1 VPLERDYVL
10 LYGPKEI
17 VEDGVV
23 IRNKILR
30 PCGCWEAEVWREV
43 AAPDGVTAIDL
54 EGRAEPVRREWAY
67 QTGQCHI
74 HAAKV
79 AVLQWQ
85 LAVRLAQQGQLLEGQ
100 KGDAPPKRIN
110 AEAYLAKLG
119 DSARRLYA
127 DTDRVLAEA
136 AALDREL
143 AALGAVIP
151 RKRLEDKK

>member
-1 VPLERDYVL
+1 VALERDYVL

-17 VEDGVV
+17 VEDGIR
-23 IRNKILR
+23 IRNKVLQ
-30 PCGCWEAEVWREV
+30 PCGCWAAEVWREV

-54 EGRAEPVRREWAY
+54 QGHVEPVRKQWCPE
-67 QTGQCHI
+67 TVQCRV

-85 LAVRLAQQGQLLEGQ
+85 LAIGLAQKGQLLEGQ
-100 KGDAPPKRIN
+100 RGDAPPKRIS

-119 DSARRLYA
+119 DGARRLYA

-136 AALDREL
+136 AALDLEL
-143 AALGAVIP
+143 KALGDNIQT
-151 RKRLEDKK
+151 KRLTD